1 MNRVIHV
8 VVAASAIGLVTG
20 GVALACEQ
28 HMTQNEQGATV
39 EKGKLALLGN
49 GIAAPEGQVVRGEDE
64 EKSGD
69 EKSSEEG
76 K

>member
-1 MNRVIHV
+1 MKRMIYA

-20 GVALACEQ
+20 GVAFACEH

-39 EKGKLALLGN
+39 AKGKLALLGN
-49 GIAAPEGQVVRGEDE
+49 GITAPEGQIVRGEDE

-69 EKSSEEG
+69 EKSGDG